1 MKHDKVL
8 EIFHSSGALLE
19 GHFLLTSGL
28 HSPNYFQCARVL
40 QYPHHCTQLCTEISN
55 AFKHI
60 DIDVV
65 VSPAIGGIIVGQEV
79 ARQLGKR
86 AIFSERENGVMTF
99 RRGLTLSRGE
109 KVLAVEDVITTGGSI
124 RETIELCR
132 HQGAEIIGAACIVD
146 RSAGK
151 ADLGTPLHSVLQM
164 QVTTYEP
171 AGCPLCQQGLEL
183 VKPGSRQNPSRT
195 R

>member
-8 EIFHSSGALLE
+8 EIFRSSGALLE

-40 QYPHHCTQLCTEISN
+40 QYPHYCTQLCTEIGK
-55 AFKHI
+55 AFKTL

-86 AIFSERENGVMTF
+86 AIFSEREDGAMTF
-99 RRGLTLSRGE
+99 RRGLTLNKGE

-124 RETIELCR
+124 KETIELCR
-132 HQGAEIIGAACIVD
+132 NQDAEIMGAACIVD

-151 ADLGTPLHSVLQM
+151 ADLGTRLHSVLQM

-171 AGCPLCQQGLEL
+171 SECPLCQQGLDL
-183 VKPGSRQNPSRT
+183 VKPGSRQNPSRA